1 MSPRLFAITAAF
13 LALSSGAA
21 LAADAPKAPAYK
33 PPHTAWGDPD
43 FQGLWTNASLTR
55 LERSPGV
62 DKLNLTEPEAKAAET
77 ALLAWLAANDMPTP
91 AAEGAP
97 KAGDD
102 PGGYN
107 SFWIDNGSH
116 LGRVNG
122 EARTSWVMDP
132 PTGKVPYRPDAIAN
146 MRASMG
152 RQFGRFDNP
161 ETRSLGE
168 RCIVGFGST
177 SGPPMLNVLYNN
189 NYQIAQSPGFVT
201 IVVEMNHDA
210 RIVRLGGTHPPQS
223 IRPWMGDS
231 VGHWEGDTLVVETTN
246 LNPGQKFTADVLHR
260 LYLSTDATVVER
272 FTRVAKDE
280 ILYEFTVDEPR
291 TYTQAWKGQI
301 PMHATKG
308 PMYEYACHE
317 GNYSLPGILR
327 GARAE
332 EARKA
337 QTPAGGAP

>member
-1 MSPRLFAITAAF
+1 MSARLFAVAAVV
-13 LALSSGAA
+13 LVISAGPTQ
-21 LAADAPKAPAYK
+21 AADPARPAAYRT
-33 PPHTAWGDPD
+33 PHTAWGDPD

-55 LERSPGV
+55 LERPPGV
-62 DKLNLTEPEAKAAET
+62 DKLSLTEPEAKAAEK

-91 AAEGAP
+91 PSQGAP
-97 KAGDD
+97 PKADD

-107 SFWIDNGSH
+107 SFWIDNGTH

-146 MRASMG
+146 MRAAMG

-189 NYQIAQSPGFVT
+189 NYQIAQSPGYVT
-201 IVVEMNHDA
+201 ILVEMNHDA
-210 RIVRLGGTHPPQS
+210 RIVRLGGTHPPET

-231 VGHWEGDTLVVETTN
+231 VGHFEGDTLVVETTN
-246 LNPGQKFTADVLHR
+246 LNPGQRFTADILHR
-260 LYLSTDATVVER
+260 LYLPTEAKVVER
-272 FTRVAKDE
+272 FTRVSKDE
-280 ILYEFTVDEPR
+280 ILYEFTVDEPK
-291 TYTQAWKGQI
+291 TYSQVWKGQI

-332 EARKA
+332 EAKTA
-337 QTPAGGAP
+337 KPPAGGAP